1 MSPSLA
7 IELTETGAEP
17 ERLEEL
23 TIDLRRELLALD
35 VDDVARV
42 SAGDAPPGSRSIDL
56 AAIGALLVTMNQT
69 TDVLAHIVSTV
80 RDWLRRSPEPKR
92 SVQMTIGG
100 RSIELSAASDEQ
112 QDRLV
117 AEFIKAGADGG

>member
-1 MSPSLA
+1 MGPSLA
-7 IELTETGAEP
+7 IQLTETDAEP

-23 TIDLRRELLALD
+23 TIELRRELLALD
-35 VDDVARV
+35 VDDVAPAQ
-42 SAGDAPPGSRSIDL
+42 AGEAPAGSRSIEL

-92 SVQMTIGG
+92 TVRMTIGG
-100 RSIELSAASDEQ
+100 RSIELSAASDAQ

>member
-1 MSPSLA
+1 MGPSLA
-7 IELTETGAEP
+7 IQLTEPDAEA

-23 TIDLRRELLALD
+23 TIELRRELLELD

-42 SAGDAPPGSRSIDL
+42 QEGDAPPGSRSIEL

-69 TDVLAHIVSTV
+69 TDVLTHIVSTV

-92 SVQMTIGG
+92 TVRMTIGG
-100 RSIELSAASDEQ
+100 RSIELSAASDAQ

>member
-1 MSPSLA
+1 MGPSLV
-7 IELTETGAEP
+7 IQLTETDAEP

-23 TIDLRRELLALD
+23 AVDLRRELLELD

-42 SAGDAPPGSRSIDL
+42 SAGDAPPGSRTIDL

-69 TDVLAHIVSTV
+69 TDVLAHVVSTV

-92 SVQMTIGG
+92 TVRMTIGG

>member
-7 IELTETGAEP
+7 IKLTETGAEP

-23 TIDLRRELLALD
+23 TIDLRRELLELD

-42 SAGDAPPGSRSIDL
+42 PAGDAPPGSRSIDL

-80 RDWLRRSPEPKR
+80 RDWLRRSPGPKR

>member
-1 MSPSLA
+1 VGPSLA
-7 IELTETGAEP
+7 IQLTETGAEP

-23 TIDLRRELLALD
+23 TIDLRRELLGLN
-35 VDDVARV
+35 VDDVARIP
-42 SAGDAPPGSRSIDL
+42 AGEAPPGSRAIEL

-92 SVQMTIGG
+92 TVRMTIGG
-100 RSIELSAASDEQ
+100 RSIELSTASDEQ

-117 AEFIKAGADGG
+117 AAFIKAGADGG